1 MVGISSSYTSRAGST
16 SGASRTNYVSS
27 SRTSSARGSSGTSP
41 SKPKQGLDSFSRS
54 TTRPT
59 TTTTS
64 KPTASS
70 GRTSSSGT
78 SGTSGRTSAS
88 VGHSSG
94 VSGRTSTS
102 SKSTPS
108 FGSLTGSGRT
118 GATGRTASTSGARGT
133 GSTSGARSTGSTSGA
148 RSTGSTSGARSTGST
163 NGARGTGSTSGSRG
177 TGSTSG
183 ARSTGSTSGARSTG
197 STSGARSTGS
207 TSGTRGTG
215 RPFGTRPAS
224 STFGTSSSSQVGGTT
239 GISST
244 TPSPATVASSLNTV
258 DNKRIHTLEEQLAD
272 DDSLN
277 DAIKYQNEDSARDGV
292 YTESQEFISDTIKEL
307 MDENGYSINDIVVAG
322 GADYLTDLSNSL
334 EGYDVSDFNIDKSNM
349 TPDLINIISSAY
361 EKASPEERDS
371 NSLLGQLYAQAKDFV
386 VSQSTNPALYEA
398 YASQMGNIDSG
409 FDNNQQMSL
418 SEMLNDVDR
427 FNQVLAID
435 PHFYDKYVTPIT
447 TKDGKVVYTISDS
460 QRAQM
465 IADENALL
473 GDDRKIVEDSDYTM
487 TNPDALIWNDEDA
500 FFDKFGKT
508 AATVGFVADG
518 GWSQYNELNKEYQD
532 CQNLCDQFNEKG
544 YVIYDGKRYDK
555 DNAQAFIN
563 AMNAR
568 VDDIQKQKDE
578 IERSQSYNATV
589 ASALSEFGWEAAK
602 FGLGIVGG
610 GAVQVTLIAADAAI
624 TAHDTIAD
632 DGSWDEAL
640 VASITN
646 AAGNVLGNAV
656 GDWLFPGANDATTEI
671 TERATERLTSE
682 ASERIATE
690 VAENIAEATARRI
703 AQETGENISKEATES
718 VIKKFL
724 TEKFKYDVGNEVQS
738 INEDFFNGA
747 YEEIKAELTSESS
760 SEA

>member
-64 KPTASS
+64 KPTALS

-118 GATGRTASTSGARGT
+118 GSTGRTASTSGARGT
-133 GSTSGARSTGSTSGA
+133 GSTSGA
-148 RSTGSTSGARSTGST
+148 
-163 NGARGTGSTSGSRG
+163 
-177 TGSTSG
+177 
-183 ARSTGSTSGARSTG
+183 
-197 STSGARSTGS
+197 
-207 TSGTRGTG
+207 RGTG

-244 TPSPATVASSLNTV
+244 TPSSATVASSLNTV

-563 AMNAR
+563 AMNAK

-578 IERSQSYNATV
+578 IERTESYNAAV
-589 ASALSEFGWEAAK
+589 AATAGEIGWEAVK
-602 FGLGIVGG
+602 FGLNFVPLGKGVETAVNVG
-610 GAVQVTLIAADAAI
+610 VIAADALIAG
-624 TAHDTIAD
+624 HDKVAD
-632 DGSWDEAL
+632 GGSWDEAL

-646 AAGNVLGNAV
+646 AAGNVIGDKIGNAV
-656 GDWLFPGANDATTEI
+656 FSSGTLTGEAA
-671 TERATERLTSE
+671 ERATER
-682 ASERIATE
+682 IAAE
-690 VAENIAEATARRI
+690 VAENIAESTARRI
-703 AQETGENISKEATES
+703 ARETGQEVSSEVTEN
-718 VIKKFL
+718 VIKKVVKAKLQGDFGGEIQTI
-724 TEKFKYDVGNEVQS
+724 TEDLM
-738 INEDFFNGA
+738 NGT